1 MVRLLNDD
9 VLDTPSTASQDLVH
23 GGAGVGGKVKAISH
37 LNAVRWTVLAAVG
50 VRAGSI
56 AHR

>member
-1 MVRLLNDD
+1 
-9 VLDTPSTASQDLVH
+9 
-23 GGAGVGGKVKAISH
+23 VKAISH
-37 LNAVRWTVLAAVG
+37 LNAVRCTVLAAFG